1 MYSGHLDLSATYDV
15 LAEMTQQISIAAQTG
30 PDIGSSFQSILDHIE
45 NFVIANVNLANFL
58 ALLGVI
64 SFVATHLMRT
74 IVPLRI
80 CAIIGN
86 MFFVG
91 YAVLVS
97 SIATLSLYAMLVLI
111 NGVRLY
117 QMLNLVKKARVS
129 AQGNL
134 SMDWLKPFM
143 NRRNYSK
150 GDLLFRKG
158 DVANEMFFTV
168 TGRFLVKE
176 IGIELSPG
184 RIFGELGFLSPNNKR
199 TQTIECIEDGAVL
212 VVSYDKLLEIY
223 FQNAEFG
230 YYFLRLT
237 SERLLQ
243 NNSRLEALVEQY
255 KAKLDAVG
263 AKDQ

>member
-1 MYSGHLDLSATYDV
+1 EIM
-15 LAEMTQQISIAAQTG
+15 QQISIAAQTG
-30 PDIGSSFQSILDHIE
+30 HDIGSSIQSLLDHIE
-45 NFVIANVNLANFL
+45 NFVIANINLANFL

-91 YAVLVS
+91 YALLVS
-97 SIATLSLYAMLVLI
+97 SMTPLSLYGMLVLI
-111 NGVRLY
+111 NVVRLY
-117 QMLNLVKKARVS
+117 QMLNLVNKARVS

-143 NRRNYSK
+143 NRRNYGK

-168 TGRFLVKE
+168 T
-176 IGIELSPG
+176 
-184 RIFGELGFLSPNNKR
+184 
-199 TQTIECIEDGAVL
+199 
-212 VVSYDKLLEIY
+212 
-223 FQNAEFG
+223 
-230 YYFLRLT
+230 
-237 SERLLQ
+237 
-243 NNSRLEALVEQY
+243 
-255 KAKLDAVG
+255 
-263 AKDQ
+263 